1 MGKQNGKNNN
11 AVNVFQ
17 YKRNLWKIIFSH
29 GVEGFVVA
37 DSKEK
42 IISFYNEKLG
52 PGKISKITPVL
63 FGVIDWIDW
72 GEEMDKREK
81 IAILLDENAL
91 IIESINDI
99 TSILKE
105 VANIKENCIQIE
117 IRLNGTLEKL
127 SNLANIN
134 RDKILALH
142 TEIDKLQR
150 EIEETDREVF
160 GPKFLSGFGKKEK
173 PEIDLFKVVEDEK
186 NNDKNAG
193 WKQENCW

>member
-1 MGKQNGKNNN
+1 
-11 AVNVFQ
+11 
-17 YKRNLWKIIFSH
+17 
-29 GVEGFVVA
+29 
-37 DSKEK
+37 
-42 IISFYNEKLG
+42 
-52 PGKISKITPVL
+52 
-63 FGVIDWIDW
+63 
-72 GEEMDKREK
+72 MDKREK

-142 TEIDKLQR
+142 TEIDKLQK
-150 EIEETDREVF
+150 EIEETGREVF

-173 PEIDLFKVVEDEK
+173 PEIDLFKVAEDEK
-186 NNDKNAG
+186 NNGKNAG
-193 WKQENCW
+193 

>member
-63 FGVIDWIDW
+63 FGVIDW

-150 EIEETDREVF
+150 EIEETCREVF

-186 NNDKNAG
+186 NNGKNAG

>member
-1 MGKQNGKNNN
+1 
-11 AVNVFQ
+11 
-17 YKRNLWKIIFSH
+17 
-29 GVEGFVVA
+29 
-37 DSKEK
+37 
-42 IISFYNEKLG
+42 
-52 PGKISKITPVL
+52 
-63 FGVIDWIDW
+63 
-72 GEEMDKREK
+72 MDKREK

-150 EIEETDREVF
+150 EIEETCREVF

-186 NNDKNAG
+186 NNGKNAG
-193 WKQENCW
+193 